1 MLRIKRLDIFVIRSF
16 LMLFLG
22 TFFICLF
29 IFMMQFLW
37 KYVDELVGKGLEMEV
52 LVQFFFYSAV
62 SLVPASLPLAVLLAS
77 LITFGN
83 FGERYELLA
92 MKAAGISLLKIMRP
106 LIVFI
111 AFVCGISFYFQNVIG
126 PKAEVKLWTL
136 LISMK
141 QKSPE
146 LDIPEGVFY
155 DAIDGYNLYVKKKN
169 RETGVLY
176 NVMIYNF
183 SDGFE
188 NAHIIVADSG
198 KLEMT
203 ADKKHLFLHLYHGEM
218 FENLKAQSMSAENV
232 PYRRET
238 FREKHT
244 IIEFNSD
251 FSMVDA
257 SIMSNQSRSK
267 DMKKLQ
273 ASVDSMTAISDSVG
287 RSYYREVNNIGTY
300 RLTPSLTKQDTV
312 KMQAENPR
320 GYNVD
325 SLFQSSTLM
334 QKQRIISS
342 ASSTVGNLANDWNFK
357 SFNIKQNDQDIRKH
371 QTEWHNKITLSLAC
385 LIFFFIGAPLGG
397 IIRKGGLG
405 MPVIASVL
413 IFIIYYI
420 INNTGYKMA
429 RDGNWVVWM
438 GMWTSTAVLAPL
450 GAFLTYKS
458 NNDSVVLNADAYV
471 DWFKKVAG
479 IRSVRH
485 MFRKEVIIVDPD
497 YERIVGDL
505 EKLSADCQAYAQKK
519 KLTKAPNYFT
529 LWMVNKN
536 DHEIEQLNDRMEA
549 LVDELSN
556 TRSIVLLNQLNNY
569 PLIPVHAHVRPFDI
583 YWLNILAGL
592 FVPVGLFF
600 YFRIWAF
607 RIRLQKDIDKIIK
620 TSEEITTI
628 IKNNK

>member
-1 MLRIKRLDIFVIRSF
+1 
-16 LMLFLG
+16 MLFLG

-312 KMQAENPR
+312 KMQAANLR

-505 EKLSADCQAYAQKK
+505 EKLSADCHAYAQKK

>member
-1 MLRIKRLDIFVIRSF
+1 
-16 LMLFLG
+16 MLFLG

-312 KMQAENPR
+312 IMQAANLR